1 MQVLAYFDHT
11 CDAVSVS
18 ALFPAYQLTYRQPLL
33 AHTHRVSSMLSQQ
46 DEFGLKRPFA
56 YGYDLFL
63 EGIILIALGLLG
75 LPPTSAVLPQSPLHT
90 RSLMS
95 IEPSKMKNLPKRS
108 GRSIGTKVATLVRS
122 NSSRSSLS
130 HSNSTRAGKSS
141 STEVKLESY
150 AATEESPDALD
161 SLESHQKAV
170 EEGNAYSRDS
180 LPAVSDSELATPHP
194 SGATGDGDVQRT
206 DSAAFSAEQAV
217 IDAHVSATDHRI
229 ELEGVN
235 GRETKAGSLTGSV
248 VGVREQRLSLL
259 YHALLCVVSLFI
271 APALALVP
279 RAVLHGYFLCMAIWS
294 LPGSQL
300 WHRIL
305 FLFKDPAHRAAHKA
319 GDTVPLYVFRVP
331 VSEIAKFTLFQVLA
345 LGTMFGI
352 SWIGQGGI
360 AFPVVLLVL
369 VPLRHMV
376 LTRLMKVEHLRE
388 LDRAKDPER
397 KKTKDSEKIH
407 EERAYDPATYFKEPP
422 TI

>member
-75 LPPTSAVLPQSPLHT
+75 LPPSSAVLPQSPLHT

-108 GRSIGTKVATLVRS
+108 GRSI
-122 NSSRSSLS
+122 
-130 HSNSTRAGKSS
+130 GKSS

-180 LPAVSDSELATPHP
+180 LPAVSDSELATPPP

-206 DSAAFSAEQAV
+206 DSAAFSAEQAG

-229 ELEGVN
+229 ESEGVN
-235 GRETKAGSLTGSV
+235 GRETKAGSLTSSV

-259 YHALLCVVSLFI
+259 YHALLCAVSLFI
-271 APALALVP
+271 APALALIP

-376 LTRLMKVEHLRE
+376 LTRLMKAEHLRE
-388 LDRAKDPER
+388 LDRAKDLER
-397 KKTKDSEKIH
+397 KKTKDSEKIQ